1 MKGIV
6 FTEFLEMV
14 DDKFSPETTEQIIAN
29 ADLPSGGAYTA
40 VGTYDHAEIVQLVG
54 NLSAQTGLEVPDL
67 VRAFGSHLLGR
78 FVEGFPH
85 FFEGVPD
92 GFTFLESVE
101 GYIHGE
107 VRKLY
112 PDATLPK
119 LTCSRPQPDTLVMLY
134 ESERGLADVAHGL
147 IEGCLA
153 HFGEDATISRE
164 DLSGG
169 TARQVRFEITRT
181 S

>member
-14 DDKFSPETTEQIIAN
+14 DDQFSPQITEQIIERS
-29 ADLPSGGAYTA
+29 DLPSGGAYTA
-40 VGTYDHAEIVQLVG
+40 VGTYDHAEIVELVTH
-54 NLSAQTGLEVPDL
+54 LSAHTGLEVPAL
-67 VRAFGSHLLGR
+67 VQAFGTHLFGR

-85 FFEGVPD
+85 FFEDATD
-92 GFTFLESVE
+92 GFSFLESVE
-101 GYIHGE
+101 GYIHVE

-112 PDATLPK
+112 PDAAMPS
-119 LTCSRPQPDTLVMLY
+119 LTCTRPRPDTLVMVY

-147 IEGCLA
+147 IVGCFK
-153 HFGEDATISRE
+153 HFQEEVSITRE

-169 TARQVRFEITRT
+169 KASHVRFEMTRK

>member
-14 DDKFSPETTEQIIAN
+14 DETFSPEITEKIISD
-29 ADLPSGGAYTA
+29 ADLPSGGAYTS
-40 VGTYDHAEIVQLVG
+40 VGNYDHSEIVELVG
-54 NLSAQTGLEVPDL
+54 HLSAQTGMEAPVL
-67 VRAFGSHLLGR
+67 VRAFGTHLFGR
-78 FVEGFPH
+78 FVDLFPH
-85 FFEGVPD
+85 FFD
-92 GFTFLESVE
+92 GPNDAFSFLESVE
-101 GYIHGE
+101 GYIHIE

-112 PDATLPK
+112 PDAGLPS
-119 LTCSRPQPDTLVMLY
+119 LSCSRPKPGTLVMVY

-147 IEGCLA
+147 IEGCCK
-153 HFGEDATISRE
+153 HFVEDVTIERE

-169 TARQVRFEITRT
+169 KATHVRFEITQ